1 METAHGVCGVDV
13 FAGVCKEHVNPRH
26 CVCPCLCERVVDVLH
41 RAWGICVCVCA
52 HVRGH
57 VGNACRKCDVQGE
70 APEVQEG
77 HEDHA
82 GVGWQ
87 VCMCVTVHD
96 MNRDTRKDGC
106 SPEHPPPH
114 V

>member
-1 METAHGVCGVDV
+1 MYALAYVSVWWTHFTERGEYVFVYMHMCGDMW
-13 FAGVCKEHVNPRH
+13 EM
-26 CVCPCLCERVVDVLH
+26 
-41 RAWGICVCVCA
+41 
-52 HVRGH
+52 H
-57 VGNACRKCDVQGE
+57 VGNVMCSGE

-77 HEDHA
+77 HEGHA

-106 SPEHPPPH
+106 SPEYPPPH